1 MMSALNSSRRVL
13 VIEDNSDF
21 VYLLC
26 FALSQMGHEVE
37 SANNGTGGILKARE
51 MKPDIVFCDIG
62 LPGASGFEVARAIR
76 KDPSLKDV
84 YMIALTGYAGLC
96 EMGLV
101 LESGF
106 NLHMP
111 KPVSIN
117 DLMKIIDKAVVSPQA

>member
-1 MMSALNSSRRVL
+1 MSALGSNRKVL
-13 VIEDNSDF
+13 VIEDNRDL

-26 FALSQMGHEVE
+26 FALTQMGHEVG
-37 SANNGTGGILKARE
+37 SANNGTDGIEKARE
-51 MKPDIVFCDIG
+51 MKPDIIFCDLG

-76 KDPSLKDV
+76 EDTSLKDV
-84 YMIALTGYAGLC
+84 YMIALTGYAGLS
-96 EMGLV
+96 ETGLA

-117 DLMKIIDKAVVSPQA
+117 ELIKIINKAALSPQA